1 LRFLEGPEISDYTD
15 YERITRIRNSF
26 KIKKICVILF
36 QNPCNQESV
45 KLFPRALNLL
55 FLKTSKKPQIVSSI
69 LSILLFLLLLPGSV
83 LGSGGSD
90 YETVNY
96 KGQKLSILR
105 DSLTQAPLIM
115 RGIDANLLEL
125 KNFSKLSRKEITH
138 TGPLLVSKYQPL
150 LQIGPDQL
158 KLKGAEKISDTW
170 YVSYWQT
177 FQGVILYE
185 SSLGFSIDSHGRI
198 KSLGALIYPKV
209 QAPVTSKISHE
220 KALKIGQGQIKDFK
234 KLKCRLVAESIL
246 IYPVRKTNSVDY
258 YRVYAFNFFPEEAL
272 HPATTEGGWAVF
284 VDSQNGKVVLFEILM
299 KPLGCCVPEDW
310 VPPKPEEM
318 KPKW

>member
-1 LRFLEGPEISDYTD
+1 MLVPRIS
-15 YERITRIRNSF
+15 
-26 KIKKICVILF
+26 
-36 QNPCNQESV
+36 Q
-45 KLFPRALNLL
+45 RAK
-55 FLKTSKKPQIVSSI
+55 FI
-69 LSILLFLLLLPGSV
+69 LSILSALLTTLILLSSPG
-83 LGSGGSD
+83 LGSNGKPD
-90 YETVNY
+90 DETIRY
-96 KGQKLSILR
+96 KGQLLSIRR
-105 DSLTQAPLIM
+105 DPLTQAPLIM
-115 RGIDANLLEL
+115 RGIDVNLLEL
-125 KNFSKLSRKEITH
+125 KNFSKLSRKEITN
-138 TGPLLVSKYQPL
+138 TGIPLVSKYQSL
-150 LQIGPDQL
+150 LQIEPDQL

-220 KALKIGQGQIKDFK
+220 KALEIGKNQIKEFK

-246 IYPVRKTNSVDY
+246 IYPVRKINSVDY
-258 YRVYAFNFFPEEAL
+258 YRVYAFNFFPEKAL

-284 VDSQNGKVVLFEILM
+284 VDSQTGKVALFETLM

>member
-1 LRFLEGPEISDYTD
+1 MF
-15 YERITRIRNSF
+15 
-26 KIKKICVILF
+26 
-36 QNPCNQESV
+36 
-45 KLFPRALNLL
+45 FPRALNLL
-55 FLKTSKKPQIVSSI
+55 VPRISQRAKFISSI
-69 LSILLFLLLLPGSV
+69 LSALLTTLILLSIPE
-83 LGSGGSD
+83 SGGQGRLD
-90 YETVNY
+90 DETIRY
-96 KGQKLSILR
+96 KGQQLSIKW
-105 DSLTQAPLIM
+105 DPLTRAPLII
-115 RGIDANLLEL
+115 RGIESNLLEV
-125 KNFSKLSRKEITH
+125 KNFSKLSKKEITH

-150 LQIGPDQL
+150 LQIGPNQL

-198 KSLGALIYPKV
+198 KSLGAILYPNV

-234 KLKCRLVAESIL
+234 KLKCRLVAESVL
-246 IYPVRKTNSVDY
+246 VYPVKKTNSIDY